1 MKIRRIFLFGTLAC
15 MFCVF
20 PGCKDSDDVG
30 ENYTTFTGETVS
42 DFLQD
47 NEEYSAFV
55 DALKTANALPLLE
68 SYGAYTCFVPNNAA
82 MGTYVKEQGYGS
94 FEHFL
99 DSVEAVKEMVFYHL
113 IDGEAND
120 AGNYET
126 AGFTSGSID
135 TKNMLGRY
143 LYTSIAPDGTAWMI
157 NNSARIVSGDH
168 MLVNGVVP
176 VSYTHLTLPTILR
189 V

>member
-1 MKIRRIFLFGTLAC
+1 MRDEDENKKDFSIRDIRLHVLR
-15 MFCVF
+15 F

-82 MGTYVKEQGYGS
+82 MG
-94 FEHFL
+94 
-99 DSVEAVKEMVFYHL
+99 
-113 IDGEAND
+113 
-120 AGNYET
+120 
-126 AGFTSGSID
+126 
-135 TKNMLGRY
+135 
-143 LYTSIAPDGTAWMI
+143 
-157 NNSARIVSGDH
+157 
-168 MLVNGVVP
+168 GVCER
-176 VSYTHLTLPTILR
+176 TGLR
-189 V
+189 VV

>member
-113 IDGEAND
+113 TVRPTMR
-120 AGNYET
+120 ET
-126 AGFTSGSID
+126 M
-135 TKNMLGRY
+135 KRPVLR
-143 LYTSIAPDGTAWMI
+143 PDLSTRKTCW
-157 NNSARIVSGDH
+157 
-168 MLVNGVVP
+168 GVICTRP
-176 VSYTHLTLPTILR
+176 LR
-189 V
+189 PMGLRG

>member
-1 MKIRRIFLFGTLAC
+1 M
-15 MFCVF
+15 
-20 PGCKDSDDVG
+20 G

-126 AGFTSGSID
+126 AGFQSGSID
-135 TKNMLGRY
+135 KQNAEYGQTSDYMLTESFDVQP
-143 LYTSIAPDGTAWMI
+143 LVTANALDGT
-157 NNSARIVSGDH
+157 IVDR
-168 MLVNGVVP
+168 
-176 VSYTHLTLPTILR
+176 TLGY
-189 V
+189 

>member
-1 MKIRRIFLFGTLAC
+1 MKIRRIFLFGTFAC

-82 MGTYVKEQGYGS
+82 MGAYVKEQGYGS

-113 IDGEAND
+113 IE
-120 AGNYET
+120 
-126 AGFTSGSID
+126 
-135 TKNMLGRY
+135 R
-143 LYTSIAPDGTAWMI
+143 
-157 NNSARIVSGDH
+157 
-168 MLVNGVVP
+168 
-176 VSYTHLTLPTILR
+176 
-189 V
+189 